1 MTMLIA
7 VSSKHGSTREIAEFI
22 AKTVRE
28 AGVVVEVVDA
38 QDVES
43 VAPYDA
49 VIVGSAL
56 HMGRWMGPARTLVNR
71 SVDAL
76 RTRPVWLFSS
86 GPLGRD
92 IDDPADAAEGVK
104 LMALVGAKEHR
115 VFPGKADKHELGFME
130 RGVLRMVKNPYGDHR
145 DWAEIEVWAK
155 HIGRLGGAPGNPF

>member
-1 MTMLIA
+1 
-7 VSSKHGSTREIAEFI
+7 
-22 AKTVRE
+22 
-28 AGVVVEVVDA
+28 
-38 QDVES
+38 
-43 VAPYDA
+43 
-49 VIVGSAL
+49 
-56 HMGRWMGPARTLVNR
+56 MGPARTLVNR

-104 LMALVGAKEHR
+104 LMELVGAREHR

-145 DWAEIEVWAK
+145 DWAEIEVWAE
-155 HIGRLGGAPGNPF
+155 HIARLLDRLPIGAGT